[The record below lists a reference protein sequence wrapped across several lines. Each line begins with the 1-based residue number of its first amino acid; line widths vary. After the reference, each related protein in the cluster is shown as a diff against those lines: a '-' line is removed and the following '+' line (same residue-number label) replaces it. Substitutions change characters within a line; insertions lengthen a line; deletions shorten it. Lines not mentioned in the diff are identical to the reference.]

1 MVARNFSLQELPYS
15 RLLQMPDDER
25 EFLTLDEL
33 KPHQLTEL
41 GVEPH
46 PNTNSTN
53 PNNAQTLLPN
63 ESSSQQ
69 QPVIQQQGQ
78 QPTNAEMP
86 QNSQQS
92 YSHTIYYDL
101 NSQTTGK

>member
-1 MVARNFSLQELPYS
+1 MVARNFSLQELSYS

-46 PNTNSTN
+46 PSNNSTN
-53 PNNAQTLLPN
+53 SNNAQNVLPT
-63 ESSSQQ
+63 ESSSQHQ
-69 QPVIQQQGQ
+69 QSVI

-86 QNSQQS
+86 QNSQS
-92 YSHTIYYDL
+92 YSHTVYYDL

>member
-46 PNTNSTN
+46 PSGGNATSNS
-53 PNNAQTLLPN
+53 NNAQNLLPA
-63 ESSSQQ
+63 ESSSSQQ
-69 QPVIQQQGQ
+69 VIPQ
-78 QPTNAEMP
+78 QPNNAEMQQ
-86 QNSQQS
+86 QNSQS
-92 YSHTIYYDL
+92 YGHTIYYDL